1 MNTKIINKIKNDELL
16 NIIIKNFDEEI
27 YLVGGSVRDFLM
39 DKASYDRDLI
49 VCGVEARDFSIRL
62 AEFFDAV
69 FVPLDEENKIY
80 RVVLPDKINYFD
92 ITNPLENS
100 IEKDLARRDLTINA
114 IAVNLK
120 TAEVIDLFGG
130 IEDIKNKRLNSIS
143 EQNILD
149 DPLRILRAF
158 RFMSVL
164 GFELS
169 EELSGQIQKH
179 ITLIS
184 KPAVERVN
192 YELMKLF
199 GGKFA
204 IDALVGFDKA
214 GGLEL
219 IFPFVKELKQVPPNT
234 HHHLDLFH
242 HSLETMRQIQM
253 LYEESCTEV
262 TSHLEEIVFGA
273 HPRLS
278 FLKFAAFIHDI
289 GKFSTWTIEEE
300 TGRHRFIK
308 HEDIGARLAVP
319 YLKKMNFSNKQ
330 IDYITCLIKNHMYPS
345 QVIAAPELNEKVM
358 MRFVRKME
366 DNAIDVILLA
376 MADRFSARGAF
387 VTDEMVNENISGL
400 NKLLNFYL
408 SVKDTLEPLPKLLSG
423 NDIMQ
428 LLNIPPSP
436 VLGKI
441 ISELHDAQLSG
452 DVMTKDQAVNFVMK
466 FK

>member
-120 TAEVIDLFGG
+120 TAEVIDLFDG

-169 EELSGQIQKH
+169 EELLEQIQKH
-179 ITLIS
+179 ITLIRQ
-184 KPAVERVN
+184 PAVERVN

-199 GGKFA
+199 DGKFA
-204 IDALVGFDKA
+204 FDALVGFDKA

-253 LYEESCTEV
+253 LYEESCSEV
-262 TSHLEEIVFGA
+262 KFHLEEIVFGA
-273 HPRLS
+273 HPRLA

-330 IDYITCLIKNHMYPS
+330 IDYITCMIKNHMYPS